1 MLSKQGD
8 SMVGNNSLQS
18 DSKTQQIILLPPF
31 KLVLFKKTKNGKA
44 VEKRPMDKKQRIL
57 LVEDDQRLAELIR
70 DYLQQQGF
78 EVLIEGRGDTA
89 PGRILKENPD
99 LLILDLMLPGKDG
112 LSVCQQVRS
121 TYPGPILILTA
132 REDDMDQVAGLELG
146 ADDYVKKPIEPRV
159 LLARIRAL
167 FRRMEKSGGQQDPFS
182 STLVPK
188 DIHVGGLKI
197 CFSSRQVS
205 LDGQVVDLTTT
216 EFDLL
221 ALLAGHAGTILDRE
235 RIYSEMRGIDYDG
248 LDRSIDIAIS
258 RLRKK
263 LEVDPAQ
270 PHRIKTIWRQ
280 GYLFVMDAW

>member
-1 MLSKQGD
+1 
-8 SMVGNNSLQS
+8 
-18 DSKTQQIILLPPF
+18 
-31 KLVLFKKTKNGKA
+31 
-44 VEKRPMDKKQRIL
+44 MDEKQRIL

-78 EVLIEGRGDTA
+78 EVLIEGRGDSA
-89 PGRILKENPD
+89 PGRILRENPD

-112 LSVCQQVRS
+112 LSICQQIRS
-121 TYPGPILILTA
+121 EYLGPILILTA

-167 FRRMEKSGGQQDPFS
+167 FRRMEKSADQPP
-182 STLVPK
+182 LPK
-188 DIHVGGLKI
+188 NDLLFGSLRI
-197 CFSSRQVS
+197 CFSSRVVS
-205 LDGQVVDLTTT
+205 LDNQAVDLTTT

-221 ALLAGHAGTILDRE
+221 VLLAGNAGTILDRE
-235 RIYSEMRGIDYDG
+235 RIFSLMRGTDYDG

-263 LEVDPAQ
+263 LEVDPTE
-270 PHRIKTIWRQ
+270 PKRIKTIWRQ
-280 GYLFVMDAW
+280 GYLFVTDAW

>member
-1 MLSKQGD
+1 
-8 SMVGNNSLQS
+8 
-18 DSKTQQIILLPPF
+18 
-31 KLVLFKKTKNGKA
+31 
-44 VEKRPMDKKQRIL
+44 MDKKQRIL

>member
-1 MLSKQGD
+1 
-8 SMVGNNSLQS
+8 
-18 DSKTQQIILLPPF
+18 
-31 KLVLFKKTKNGKA
+31 
-44 VEKRPMDKKQRIL
+44 MDKKQRIL

-121 TYPGPILILTA
+121 SYPGPILILTA

-167 FRRMEKSGGQQDPFS
+167 FRRMEKGAGQQDSFS

-188 DIHVGGLKI
+188 DIHIGGLQI
-197 CFSSRQVS
+197 CFSSRQVF
-205 LDGQVVDLTTT
+205 LDGEPVDLTTT

-221 ALLAGHAGTILDRE
+221 ALLASNAGTVLDRE
-235 RIYSEMRGIDYDG
+235 RIFSAMRGIDYDG
-248 LDRSIDIAIS
+248 LDRSIDISIS

-263 LEVDPAQ
+263 LEIDPTQ
-270 PHRIKTIWRQ
+270 PRRIKTIWRQ
-280 GYLFVMDAW
+280 GYLFVRDAW

>member
-1 MLSKQGD
+1 M
-8 SMVGNNSLQS
+8 
-18 DSKTQQIILLPPF
+18 
-31 KLVLFKKTKNGKA
+31 
-44 VEKRPMDKKQRIL
+44 ERKQRIL
-57 LVEDDQRLAELIR
+57 LVEDDQRLAGLIR

-112 LSVCQQVRS
+112 LWVCQRVRS
-121 TYPGPILILTA
+121 GFPGPILILTA

-167 FRRMEKSGGQQDPFS
+167 FRRMEKIPEGNDTITAP
-182 STLVPK
+182 LPEK
-188 DIHVGGLKI
+188 DLHFGSLRI
-197 CFSSRQVS
+197 CHSSRNAY
-205 LDGQVVDLTTT
+205 LDHRPVDLTTT

-221 ALLAGHAGTILDRE
+221 CLLAAHAGTVLDRD
-235 RIYSEMRGIDYDG
+235 RIFSAMRGIDYDG
-248 LDRSIDIAIS
+248 LDRSVDITIS

-263 LEVDPAQ
+263 LEIDPSQ
-270 PHRIKTIWRQ
+270 PQRIRTVWRQ
-280 GYLFVMDAW
+280 GYLFVKEAW

>member
-1 MLSKQGD
+1 
-8 SMVGNNSLQS
+8 
-18 DSKTQQIILLPPF
+18 
-31 KLVLFKKTKNGKA
+31 
-44 VEKRPMDKKQRIL
+44 MDEKQRIL

-78 EVLIEGRGDTA
+78 EVMIEGRGDTA
-89 PGRILKENPD
+89 PGRILRENPD

-121 TYPGPILILTA
+121 EYPGPILILTA

-167 FRRMEKSGGQQDPFS
+167 FRRMEKSVISQSPHSPVQPQENLQFGSLKISFS
-182 STLVPK
+182 S
-188 DIHVGGLKI
+188 HVA
-197 CFSSRQVS
+197 S
-205 LDGQVVDLTTT
+205 LNDQTVDLTTT

-221 ALLAGHAGTILDRE
+221 ALLASHAGTILDRE
-235 RIYSEMRGIDYDG
+235 QIFSKMRGIDYDG

-263 LEVDPAQ
+263 LEVDPAD
-270 PHRIKTIWRQ
+270 PKRIKTIWRQ
-280 GYLFVMDAW
+280 GYLFVKDAW

>member
-1 MLSKQGD
+1 
-8 SMVGNNSLQS
+8 
-18 DSKTQQIILLPPF
+18 
-31 KLVLFKKTKNGKA
+31 
-44 VEKRPMDKKQRIL
+44 MDKKQRIL

-89 PGRILKENPD
+89 PGRILNENPD

-167 FRRMEKSGGQQDPFS
+167 FRRMEKSAGQQDSFS

-197 CFSSRQVS
+197 CFSSR
-205 LDGQVVDLTTT
+205 LALLEGEPVDLTTT

-221 ALLAGHAGTILDRE
+221 ALLASHAGTVLDRE
-235 RIYSEMRGIDYDG
+235 QIFSAMRGIDYDG
-248 LDRSIDIAIS
+248 LDRSIDISIS

-270 PHRIKTIWRQ
+270 PKRIKTIWRQ
-280 GYLFVMDAW
+280 GYLFVLDAW

>member
-1 MLSKQGD
+1 
-8 SMVGNNSLQS
+8 
-18 DSKTQQIILLPPF
+18 
-31 KLVLFKKTKNGKA
+31 
-44 VEKRPMDKKQRIL
+44 MDKQQRIL

-70 DYLQQQGF
+70 DYLQLQGF
-78 EVLIEGRGDTA
+78 EVLIEERGDRA

-121 TYPGPILILTA
+121 EYPGPILILTA

-167 FRRMEKSGGQQDPFS
+167 FRRMEKIADPQY
-182 STLVPK
+182 TPPLPK
-188 DIHVGGLKI
+188 EDLAFGDLRI
-197 CFSSRQVS
+197 CFSSRMVF
-205 LDGQVVDLTTT
+205 LDDQVVDLTTT
-216 EFDLL
+216 EYDLL
-221 ALLAGHAGTILDRE
+221 ALLATHAGTILDRD
-235 RIYSEMRGIDYDG
+235 RIFSEMRGIDYDG

-263 LEVDPAQ
+263 LEVDPTE
-270 PHRIKTIWRQ
+270 PRRIKTIWRQ
-280 GYLFVMDAW
+280 GYLFVGDAW

>member
-1 MLSKQGD
+1 MKQQTGPP
-8 SMVGNNSLQS
+8 SRELAAALTIVKEGN
-18 DSKTQQIILLPPF
+18 
-31 KLVLFKKTKNGKA
+31 
-44 VEKRPMDKKQRIL
+44 MDKKLRIL

-121 TYPGPILILTA
+121 SYPGPILILTA

-167 FRRMEKSGGQQDPFS
+167 FRRMEKGAGPHDPIS
-182 STLVPK
+182 STLMPK
-188 DIHVGGLKI
+188 NIHVGGLKI
-197 CFSSRQVS
+197 CFSSRQAS
-205 LDGQVVDLTTT
+205 LNGQAVDLTTT

-221 ALLAGHAGTILDRE
+221 ALLASHAGTVLDRE
-235 RIYSEMRGIDYDG
+235 QIFSAMRGIDYDG
-248 LDRSIDIAIS
+248 LDRSIDISIS

-263 LEVDPAQ
+263 LEVDPTQ
-270 PHRIKTIWRQ
+270 PRRIKTIWRQ

>member
-1 MLSKQGD
+1 
-8 SMVGNNSLQS
+8 
-18 DSKTQQIILLPPF
+18 
-31 KLVLFKKTKNGKA
+31 
-44 VEKRPMDKKQRIL
+44 MDEKQRIL
-57 LVEDDQRLAELIR
+57 LVEDDPRLAELIR

-89 PGRILKENPD
+89 ADRIFSENPD

-121 TYPGPILILTA
+121 DYLGPILILTA

-167 FRRMEKSGGQQDPFS
+167 FRRMEKVADPRS
-182 STLVPK
+182 SHSSHPK
-188 DIHVGGLKI
+188 NDLQFGALRI
-197 CFSSRQVS
+197 CFASRTVS
-205 LDGQVVDLTTT
+205 LEGQAVDTTTT

-221 ALLAGHAGTILDRE
+221 TLLAEHAGTVLGRE
-235 RIYSEMRGIDYDG
+235 QIFTLMRGIEYDG

-263 LEVDPAQ
+263 LEVDPAE
-270 PHRIKTIWRQ
+270 PARIKTIWRQ
-280 GYLFVMDAW
+280 GYLFVADAW

>member
-1 MLSKQGD
+1 
-8 SMVGNNSLQS
+8 
-18 DSKTQQIILLPPF
+18 
-31 KLVLFKKTKNGKA
+31 
-44 VEKRPMDKKQRIL
+44 MDEKQRIL

-121 TYPGPILILTA
+121 EYPGPILILTA

-167 FRRMEKSGGQQDPFS
+167 LRRMEKNVNHHHPRSPTPHQNDLHFGN
-182 STLVPK
+182 
-188 DIHVGGLKI
+188 LKI
-197 CFSSRQVS
+197 SFSSRLIS
-205 LDGQVVDLTTT
+205 LNGQAVDLTTT

-221 ALLAGHAGTILDRE
+221 ALLANHAGEILDRE
-235 RIYSEMRGIDYDG
+235 RIFSEMRGIDYDG

-263 LEVDPAQ
+263 LEVDHAEPK
-270 PHRIKTIWRQ
+270 RIKTIWRQ
-280 GYLFVMDAW
+280 GYLFVKDAW

>member
-1 MLSKQGD
+1 M
-8 SMVGNNSLQS
+8 
-18 DSKTQQIILLPPF
+18 
-31 KLVLFKKTKNGKA
+31 
-44 VEKRPMDKKQRIL
+44 EERQRIL
-57 LVEDDQRLAELIR
+57 LVEDDQRLAGLIR
-70 DYLQQQGF
+70 DYLELQGF

-112 LSVCQQVRS
+112 LAVCQTVRS
-121 TYPGPILILTA
+121 EYHGPILILTA

-167 FRRMEKSGGQQDPFS
+167 FRRMEKSVSQNHTTAAFLPE
-182 STLVPK
+182 
-188 DIHVGGLKI
+188 DIQFGCLKI
-197 CFSSRQVS
+197 CRSSHTAL
-205 LDGQVVDLTTT
+205 LDNELIELTTT

-221 ALLAGHAGTILDRE
+221 CLLATNAGKVLDRE
-235 RIYSEMRGIDYDG
+235 LLFSAMRGIDYDG

-263 LEVDPAQ
+263 LEVDPSE
-270 PHRIKTIWRQ
+270 PKRIRTIWRQ
-280 GYLFVMDAW
+280 GYLFVNDAW